1 VDPLTKADIRQVV
14 RGLVQDKT
22 IGILLTDHDVHEV
35 LKITDRSY
43 LIKDGQV
50 RTQGTPAQLVRDPI
64 AIREYLGTSMDDTTL
79 GGASRERAEVYVS
92 RNVNTPVADAPG
104 SPPVQQL
111 LDHERVYRTIE
122 LLRDNAQAPAAVAD
136 LVRRGTSVI
145 PDLLEALERRDVE
158 LRRRV
163 FMVLQHICGP
173 GLAFDPHAPEAQRVQ
188 QLLYLRQQFLRF
200 PAAG

>member
-1 VDPLTKADIRQVV
+1 
-14 RGLVQDKT
+14 
-22 IGILLTDHDVHEV
+22 
-35 LKITDRSY
+35 
-43 LIKDGQV
+43 
-50 RTQGTPAQLVRDPI
+50 
-64 AIREYLGTSMDDTTL
+64 MDDTTL
-79 GGASRERAEVYVS
+79 GGGSRERERPEFLLNS
-92 RNVNTPVADAPG
+92 RTPVADAPAA
-104 SPPVQQL
+104 PPVQQL

-173 GLAFDPHAPEAQRVQ
+173 GLAFDPHGPEAQRVQ
-188 QLLYLRQQFLRF
+188 QLSYLRQQFLRF